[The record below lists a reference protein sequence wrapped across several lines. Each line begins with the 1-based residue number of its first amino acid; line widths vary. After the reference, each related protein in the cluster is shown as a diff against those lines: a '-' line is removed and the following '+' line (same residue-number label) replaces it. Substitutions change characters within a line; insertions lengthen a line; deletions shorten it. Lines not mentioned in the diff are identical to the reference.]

1 MSSPSSESD
10 FRELDWSRH
19 LATEMRFRG
28 ATDDQVADALATA
41 EAHCRDSGQP
51 PEVAMGDPVETATEL
66 VGRRTAPLTHALR
79 QNLPMTLSVAGWLIV
94 INLIGRPLTGRIHP
108 SVFALPLLLT
118 LWLLTPIVEALLMRV
133 FSRTSA
139 SGLGCAA
146 WLAVV
151 TVVLAAAHYL
161 DGVDTP
167 RVDLP
172 VWSGWAVAGACLTGW
187 LVLLL
192 RQRRR
197 QAAEPPRRTTP
208 EEQR

>member
-1 MSSPSSESD
+1 MSIPSSESD

-19 LATEMRFRG
+19 FATEMRFRG
-28 ATDDQVADALATA
+28 ATDDQVADAQATA
-41 EAHCRDSGQP
+41 E
-51 PEVAMGDPVETATEL
+51 
-66 VGRRTAPLTHALR
+66 
-79 QNLPMTLSVAGWLIV
+79 
-94 INLIGRPLTGRIHP
+94 
-108 SVFALPLLLT
+108 
-118 LWLLTPIVEALLMRV
+118 
-133 FSRTSA
+133 
-139 SGLGCAA
+139 
-146 WLAVV
+146 
-151 TVVLAAAHYL
+151 AHYL

-172 VWSGWAVAGACLTGW
+172 VWSGWAVAVACLTGW